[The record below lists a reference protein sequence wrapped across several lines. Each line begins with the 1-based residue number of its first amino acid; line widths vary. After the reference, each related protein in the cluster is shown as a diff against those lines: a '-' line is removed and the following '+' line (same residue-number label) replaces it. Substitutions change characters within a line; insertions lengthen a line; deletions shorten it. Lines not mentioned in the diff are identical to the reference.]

1 MNTPTDDSP
10 VLKKWLSDVR
20 SVNPR
25 VDPDYLSHAYRF
37 SEQAHREQHRRSGE
51 QYLFHPMAVALELA
65 RLNLDTTTVA
75 AGLLHD
81 VLEDTQVTKEQL
93 TEEFGADVAFLVEGV
108 TKISGLEFRSQEE
121 AQAENFSKMLISMA
135 EDLRVILIKLADRLH
150 NMRTLGGLE
159 RRKARR
165 IAQETLDIHAP
176 LAHRFGINR
185 IKTELEDLAFSVL
198 EQEAFKELVHD
209 LEVDKRRRMIALEL
223 VRRPIQEEIDRD
235 GIKAEITWRHKS
247 YYSIFQK
254 MQRKPVT
261 LGEIY
266 DIVALRIIAEQT
278 LDCYHILGI
287 VHHLFV
293 PISHRFK
300 DFIANPK
307 SNGYQSIHT
316 TVIGPRGE
324 PVEIQI
330 RTRDMHRVAEEGIA
344 AHWKYK
350 EGRVEGVPDPW
361 DSHLRWIREVI
372 ERQTDA
378 ADPREF
384 LEHLKL
390 ELFENEVYVFTPKG
404 DVVRLPAEATSVDFA
419 FAVHTDVG
427 LHCQGAK
434 VDGRIVPLDHRL
446 RSGDHVE
453 ILTSSHQHP
462 NQSWLRMVKTSK
474 ARTNIKRFL
483 REQQAEQSI
492 RLGQQF
498 LEREFKR
505 LKERPPAKEALTDLA
520 QSVGFSSQA
529 DLYEALG
536 RGVFRVEKLIEKLH
550 PEAVIETPE
559 SGEEFLQK
567 LVERARSTV
576 RGVSVQGE
584 GNLMIHFA
592 RCCQP
597 IPGDRIVGYITRG
610 RGLTVHRAD
619 CPNLIRI
626 LEDPGRLIDVA
637 WDSEKDQ
644 SFLAGFSVRARDRV
658 SLLNEVSRAIASEN
672 TNIRSVSMETEAG
685 EATGRFVIEVRN
697 LQQLQRILKRVRRIK
712 GVEQTERLT
721 GIPEEP

>member
-1 MNTPTDDSP
+1 
-10 VLKKWLSDVR
+10 
-20 SVNPR
+20 
-25 VDPDYLSHAYRF
+25 
-37 SEQAHREQHRRSGE
+37 
-51 QYLFHPMAVALELA
+51 
-65 RLNLDTTTVA
+65 VA

-81 VLEDTQVTKEQL
+81 VLEDTRVTPEQL
-93 TEEFGADVAFLVEGV
+93 TEEFGADVAFLVGGV

-121 AQAENFSKMLISMA
+121 AQAENFRKMLLSMA
-135 EDLRVILIKLADRLH
+135 QDLRIILIKLADRLH

-159 RRKARR
+159 RRKAQR
-165 IAQETLDIHAP
+165 IAQETLDIYAP

-185 IKTELEDLAFSVL
+185 IKTELEDLALSVL
-198 EQEAFKELVHD
+198 EPQVFKELVHD
-209 LEVDKRRRMIALEL
+209 LEADKRRRMVALEL
-223 VRRPIQEEIDRD
+223 VRRPIQEELDRD
-235 GIKAEITWRHKS
+235 GIAAEITWRHKS
-247 YYSIFQK
+247 YHSIYQK

-266 DIVALRIIAEQT
+266 DIVALRIITERT

-316 TVIGPRGE
+316 TVIGPQGE
-324 PVEIQI
+324 SVEIQI
-330 RTRDMHRVAEEGIA
+330 RTRDMHRVSEEGIA

-350 EGRVEGVPDPW
+350 EGRPEGLPDPW
-361 DSHLRWIREVI
+361 DPHLRWIREVI

-378 ADPREF
+378 SDPREF

-390 ELFENEVYVFTPKG
+390 ELFENEVYIFTPKG
-404 DVVRLPAEATSVDFA
+404 DVVRLPADSTPIDFA

-446 RSGDHVE
+446 RSGDNVE

-462 NQSWLRMVKTSK
+462 TQSWLRMVKTSK

-492 RLGQQF
+492 RLGQEL
-498 LEREFKR
+498 LERDFKR
-505 LKERPPAKEALTDLA
+505 RKERLPAKETLLDLA
-520 QSVGFSSQA
+520 QSVGFATLA

-536 RGVFRVEKLIEKLH
+536 RGVFRVDKLIEKLH
-550 PEAVIETPE
+550 PESVAATET
-559 SGEEFLQK
+559 EEGFVQQ

-576 RGVSVQGE
+576 RGVSVQGAE
-584 GNLMIHFA
+584 NLMVHFA

-619 CPNLIRI
+619 CPNLTRI

-637 WDSEKDQ
+637 WDSEKGQ
-644 SFLAGFSVRARDRV
+644 AFLAGFSVRARDRV

-672 TNIRSVSMETEAG
+672 TNIKSVSLESEAG

-697 LQQLQRILKRVRRIK
+697 LQQLQRVLKRVRRVK
-712 GVEQTERLT
+712 GVEQTERLA
-721 GIPEEP
+721 GLSEER